1 MIINDD
7 YFNLCLEK
15 IKSINYLNE
24 HINDDSITLSNIE
37 FACLFIID
45 KDNYNKSIV
54 KGIDNAFIESMLKL
68 ESIELD
74 SDNIKKLLDLVITYR
89 ISSELNKK
97 IVYKVLDF
105 YNKYSDNKLNINN
118 INTVLDSIN

>member
-1 MIINDD
+1 MIMNDD

-37 FACLFIID
+37 FSFLLIID
-45 KDNYNKSIV
+45 KDNCNKKIIN
-54 KGIDNAFIESMLKL
+54 GINKAFVESMLKMD
-68 ESIELD
+68 SIELD
-74 SDNIKKLLDLVITYR
+74 KNNINKLLDLVTNYR
-89 ISSELNKK
+89 VSNELNKK
-97 IVYKVLDF
+97 IVHKVLDF
-105 YNKYSDNKLNINN
+105 YNKNSDNELSTNN

>member
-1 MIINDD
+1 
-7 YFNLCLEK
+7 
-15 IKSINYLNE
+15 
-24 HINDDSITLSNIE
+24 
-37 FACLFIID
+37 
-45 KDNYNKSIV
+45 
-54 KGIDNAFIESMLKL
+54 MLKL